1 MELEKTKLSD
11 VIRNTNFSAMSNNLI
26 LDTTV
31 GVVETATSVTITS
44 DIEDSGITLSTS
56 LSDVSVGGSYLAQ
69 FNDYGEFVSKGSS
82 DLIEEPTSFLNI
94 DNLPPNKD
102 FYLFEQDSTDHVI
115 VTYTVTV
122 IYDRETTTQG
132 TGEPAPPPVV
142 TNEEDLVFIGTFTHK
157 VNNSITIG
165 YDIVSTYYGNGVG
178 VNYVIAENGD
188 AVIMEDIGFIILEQ
202 V

>member
-26 LDTTV
+26 LDTTA
-31 GVVETATSVTITS
+31 GVVETVTSVNITS
-44 DIEDSGITLSTS
+44 SVEDSGITLSTS
-56 LSDVSVGGSYLAQ
+56 LSGVSVAGSYLAQ

-102 FYLFEQDSTDHVI
+102 FYLFEQDSKDHVI

-122 IYDRETTTQG
+122 IYDRETTTAG
-132 TGEPAPPPVV
+132 VGSPPGPPSIS
-142 TNEEDLVFIGTFTHK
+142 TEEDLVFVGTFTHK

-165 YDIVSTYYGNGVG
+165 YNTVSSYYV
-178 VNYVIAENGD
+178 
-188 AVIMEDIGFIILEQ
+188 
-202 V
+202 

>member
-26 LDTTV
+26 LDTTA
-31 GVVETATSVTITS
+31 GVVETVTSVTIIS
-44 DIEDSGITLSTS
+44 DREDSGITLSTS
-56 LSDVSVGGSYLAQ
+56 LSDVSVAGSYLAQ

-122 IYDRETTTQG
+122 IYDRETTTTTQG
-132 TGEPAPPPVV
+132 AGEPAPPPVTIV
-142 TNEEDLVFIGTFTHK
+142 DLEEDLEFIGTFTHK

-165 YDIVSTYYGNGVG
+165 YNIVSSYYV
-178 VNYVIAENGD
+178 
-188 AVIMEDIGFIILEQ
+188 
-202 V
+202 

>member
-26 LDTTV
+26 LDTTA
-31 GVVETATSVTITS
+31 GVVETVTSVNITS
-44 DIEDSGITLSTS
+44 SVEDSGITLSTS
-56 LSDVSVGGSYLAQ
+56 LSDVSVAGSYLAQ

-157 VNNSITIG
+157 VNNSITLG
-165 YDIVSTYYGNGVG
+165 YNVVSSYYV
-178 VNYVIAENGD
+178 
-188 AVIMEDIGFIILEQ
+188 
-202 V
+202 

>member
-26 LDTTV
+26 LDTTA
-31 GVVETATSVTITS
+31 GVVETVTSVNITS
-44 DIEDSGITLSTS
+44 SVEDSGITLSTS
-56 LSDVSVGGSYLAQ
+56 LSDISVAGSYLAQ

-102 FYLFEQDSTDHVI
+102 FYLFEQDSKDHVI

-122 IYDRETTTQG
+122 IYDRETTTTTQG
-132 TGEPAPPPVV
+132 TGEPAPPPVTTV
-142 TNEEDLVFIGTFTHK
+142 DLEEDLVFVGTFTHK
-157 VNNSITIG
+157 VNNSITLG
-165 YDIVSTYYGNGVG
+165 YNVVSSYYV
-178 VNYVIAENGD
+178 
-188 AVIMEDIGFIILEQ
+188 
-202 V
+202 

>member
-26 LDTTV
+26 LDTTA
-31 GVVETATSVTITS
+31 GVVETVTSVTITS
-44 DIEDSGITLSTS
+44 DREDSGITSSTS
-56 LSDVSVGGSYLAQ
+56 LSDVSVAGSYLAQ

-102 FYLFEQDSTDHVI
+102 FYLFEQDSRDHVI
-115 VTYTVTV
+115 ATYTVTV
-122 IYDRETTTQG
+122 VYDRETSTAG
-132 TGEPAPPPVV
+132 LPPAADTVD
-142 TNEEDLVFIGTFTHK
+142 TEEDLVFIDTFTHK

-165 YDIVSTYYGNGVG
+165 YDIVSTYYV
-178 VNYVIAENGD
+178 
-188 AVIMEDIGFIILEQ
+188 
-202 V
+202 